1 MGMEVRTDEAKA
13 GGFQR
18 WNPLKRAKQ
27 LQMIRARLK
36 TNKGVGS
43 RGFSVVTSFFFG
55 FLSDIGMAWWNQ
67 SDI

>member
-18 WNPLKRAKQ
+18 WNPPKRAKQ

-36 TNKGVGS
+36 TKKGVGS
-43 RGFSVVTSFFFG
+43 RGFSVVTSFC
-55 FLSDIGMAWWNQ
+55 
-67 SDI
+67 